1 VSCWKLHF
9 FAHFRKVHR
18 RHRHVS
24 LCRVERREVPHY
36 AALCKLIPFSI
47 GLFLCRW
54 HLRISIRCWNPPSP
68 IAVYAIATLCF
79 RFSRGRQNCQL
90 PLLRQNQYRETEES
104 HFLRHT
110 KNISKRKGST
120 RRAERESI
128 SSQHNSLCH
137 LGRRESEELGRKRA
151 SFFIPPKTPTRLQRK
166 FHFGQLM
173 RNANWAP
180 PVASWVSAGYLRL
193 T

>member
-1 VSCWKLHF
+1 
-9 FAHFRKVHR
+9 
-18 RHRHVS
+18 
-24 LCRVERREVPHY
+24 
-36 AALCKLIPFSI
+36 
-47 GLFLCRW
+47 
-54 HLRISIRCWNPPSP
+54 LRISIYCAEEVQHSAQPS
-68 IAVYAIATLCF
+68 
-79 RFSRGRQNCQL
+79 RFSRLQHCVFDSAEEDKTVNY
-90 PLLRQNQYRETEES
+90 LLRQNQYRETEES

-110 KNISKRKGST
+110 KNISKRKSST

-193 T
+193 TYKEKNCYFTHAATLYLEREFLPLVIEL